1 MWQPYEAELSHLP
14 EFCVAGRDT
23 WTARVPLVCFCI
35 VERHHPDRVLR
46 QFGLA
51 QQRPDDVVY
60 DDRLHKIDLR
70 GKVEKNWTEE
80 HGPYIISWEMRRQQ
94 VCHAPPQ
101 IGEMPPDH
109 PYYLWYRSV
118 TRKYSDR
125 NSAKLHQLVMCCNYS
140 LLHTSSLLEYMY
152 EHRIKLYDFFPPYVV

>member
-1 MWQPYEAELSHLP
+1 MWQPYEANFGHLS

-35 VERHHPDRVLR
+35 VERHHSDRVLR

-51 QQRPDDVVY
+51 QQRPDDV
-60 DDRLHKIDLR
+60 DLR
-70 GKVEKNWTEE
+70 GKVEKNWREE

-101 IGEMPPDH
+101 IGEMPRDH
-109 PYYLWYRSV
+109 PYYL
-118 TRKYSDR
+118 
-125 NSAKLHQLVMCCNYS
+125 
-140 LLHTSSLLEYMY
+140 
-152 EHRIKLYDFFPPYVV
+152 